1 MSWNKNIFCS
11 SARPTRPGS
20 RGPVRAPRHALVSRD
35 ATQQRPGAPAG
46 SWRPISI
53 RAARPHPHARSA
65 AEASERGLPS
75 PPVSS
80 YAARALTP
88 THGQLPERARPAA
101 VRSATPRAHSN
112 AILLSSQTRGSAA
125 RVKGPLV
132 SRAPVRLA
140 RSSCGCGWGA
150 GPPVLLG
157 HLTVPSGRRSVRAA
171 TGQLLL
177 LYYTIPV

>member
-35 ATQQRPGAPAG
+35 ATAARCPGRLVAADLDPG
-46 SWRPISI
+46 
-53 RAARPHPHARSA
+53 RAASPSRSFRRRSFGA
-65 AEASERGLPS
+65 GPPLPS
-75 PPVSS
+75 RVVVRR
-80 YAARALTP
+80 ARVDSHA
-88 THGQLPERARPAA
+88 RARPAA